1 MCKQIHKN
9 FIHLRSEHSIQE
21 KIFKKKKGSKSFD
34 LWAATWH
41 IMAELVYKTKTNRLY
56 SAKSNMCIKAFQSL
70 VKSRVTYNAPS
81 IEFTVRGGVAV
92 GGI

>member
-1 MCKQIHKN
+1 
-9 FIHLRSEHSIQE
+9 
-21 KIFKKKKGSKSFD
+21 
-34 LWAATWH
+34 
-41 IMAELVYKTKTNRLY
+41 MAELVYKTKTNRLY

-70 VKSRVTYNAPS
+70 AKSRVTYNAPS